1 MQRDATRAAVLLLLA
16 LAAYSNSFNAAFQFD
31 DYNVIVD
38 NANVHSLAAWW
49 RHVVGIRPLLK
60 LSYTLNWVSG
70 LGASG
75 YHIVNFALHC
85 VNAVLAYWL
94 LKRFPADDVRRA
106 GETAFGAAL
115 LFVLLPAQTEAVTYI
130 SGRSVSLM
138 ALFYL
143 SALLAYACG
152 RDRQD
157 QRLTRI
163 FSPLLFI
170 AALLVK
176 EVAVTLPIALLLW
189 ERAHGTAIGP
199 ALRRTWPHW
208 LVLGLA
214 GLLLLALRDYAAL
227 FAYSFSLRSSGE
239 NLLSQIHAVAYLL
252 PRLFALWGHNLDPDL
267 PLLQRW
273 TPLLTVEALSLAGL
287 LILGLW
293 QLRPRPWLGFGIL
306 WLLLHLL
313 PTNSLVPRLDVAN
326 ERQLYLGS
334 LGACLVA
341 ANIVYVVGRY
351 KVAWR
356 GRSNGVLAVWL
367 VVLMLATQARNRDY
381 RDEIALWQDTAA
393 HSPAKPR
400 PWNNLGYA
408 YALAGDDERARQ
420 AYQMALHLQP
430 DYILARQNLA
440 ALSSSR
446 YLGNRH
452 GGSVTE

>member
-1 MQRDATRAAVLLLLA
+1 MHRDAVRIVLLLLSA
-16 LAAYSNSFNAAFQFD
+16 LAAYGNSFNAAFQFD

-60 LSYTLNWVSG
+60 LSYTLNWISG
-70 LGASG
+70 LGVSG
-75 YHIVNFALHC
+75 YHLVNFALHC
-85 VNAVLAYWL
+85 VNAVLVYWL
-94 LKRFPADDVRRA
+94 LKRFPAVDSRRA

-115 LFVLLPAQTEAVTYI
+115 LFALLPVQTEAVTYV

-138 ALFYL
+138 TMFYL
-143 SALLAYACG
+143 SAVLAYARG
-152 RDRQD
+152 RARQD
-157 QRLTRI
+157 GRLSQVL
-163 FSPLLFI
+163 SPLLFI

-176 EVAVTLPIALLLW
+176 EVAVTLPLALLLW
-189 ERAHGTAIGP
+189 ERGHGTAVRL
-199 ALRRTWPHW
+199 AFRRTLPHW

-252 PRLFALWGHNLDPDL
+252 TRLFALWGHDIDPDL
-267 PLLQRW
+267 PSFGHW
-273 TPLLTVEALSLAGL
+273 TPRLLAEALALAGL
-287 LILGLW
+287 LILGLR

-313 PTNSLVPRLDVAN
+313 PTNSLVPRLDLAN

-334 LGACLVA
+334 IGACFVA
-341 ANIVYVVGRY
+341 ANIVSAIAASRA
-351 KVAWR
+351 AWR
-356 GRSNGVLAVWL
+356 VGLNGALAVWL
-367 VVLMLATQARNRDY
+367 MALIAATLVRNQDY
-381 RDEIALWQDTAA
+381 RSEIALWQDTAA

-408 YALAGDDERARQ
+408 YALAGADERARQ
-420 AYQMALHLQP
+420 AYRMALSLQP
-430 DYILARQNLA
+430 DYVLAQKNLA
-440 ALSSSR
+440 ALSSRR
-446 YLGNRH
+446 YLENRRS
-452 GGSVTE
+452 GPLPE